1 MSTLRTEAE
10 RDLVLDRKET
20 IAEGVVLL
28 TLRDA
33 DGRPVPEWEPGA
45 HVDLVLRPD
54 LIRQY
59 SLCGDPG
66 DRSRLQ
72 LAVLREPESR
82 GGASD
87 VPDGPSPGGTV
98 RIRRARHHLPPEKGT

>member
-1 MSTLRTEAE
+1 MSTLRTEVE
-10 RDLVLDRKET
+10 RDLVLERKET

-54 LIRQY
+54 LVRQY
-59 SLCGDPG
+59 SLCGDPA

-82 GGASD
+82 GGGRHVD
-87 VPDGPSPGGTV
+87 
-98 RIRRARHHLPPEKGT
+98 ARLPAGETGRLRPAP